1 MRNILAPAAILCVAF
16 GGQGALACD
25 GKSEVEAAFAKQ
37 QKAPAWRSVAVSKSD
52 NGSQQEQTFE
62 YIPPDRMYRKILIL
76 GQEPAVET
84 IAIAKWAYG
93 NQGNGWSELQ
103 PPMAKML
110 AEHVQQIVTAPP
122 KAGADF
128 SCLGKVAYDGKDY
141 AAYRTAPEKTEKGT
155 ELARTIYVDPETG
168 LPAFNIIAETTAGAE
183 PLIKEA
189 YTYPADIVIEK
200 PF

>member
-1 MRNILAPAAILCVAF
+1 MRNIQACIAILLLAW
-16 GGQGALACD
+16 GGPSALACD

-37 QKAPAWRSVAVSKSD
+37 QKAPAWRTVVA
-52 NGSQQEQTFE
+52 SQNEAGNKQEQIFE
-62 YIPPDRMYRKILIL
+62 YIPPDRMYRKILII

-110 AEHVQQIVTAPP
+110 SEHIKQVVTAAP

-128 SCLGKVAYDGKDY
+128 SCLGKTAYEGKDY
-141 AAYRTAPEKTEKGT
+141 LAYRTAPEKTEKGT

-168 LPAFNIIAETTAGAE
+168 LPAFNVIAETKEGAV
-183 PLIKEA
+183 PLLKES
-189 YTYPADIVIEK
+189 YSYPTDIAIEK